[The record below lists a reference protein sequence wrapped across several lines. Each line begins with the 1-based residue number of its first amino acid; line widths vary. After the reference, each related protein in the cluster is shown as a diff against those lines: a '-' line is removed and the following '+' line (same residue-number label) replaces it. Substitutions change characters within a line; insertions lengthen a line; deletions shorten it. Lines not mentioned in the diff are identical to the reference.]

1 MRRTISVATILA
13 SMVLGLAA
21 VPWPGASSYAEGALA
36 VGMPG
41 NDPSNGFRYA
51 SNSDKSREDAKDDA
65 MARCRASKFPN
76 TGKACRIIE
85 IFHNECV
92 AVAFNGNL
100 NTPSTAVGWGIAPD
114 SQTAND
120 RAQTMCETMRHGRG
134 RECKL
139 DGDATCDGDAR

>member
-1 MRRTISVATILA
+1 MRRTIWTSTILA
-13 SMVLGLAA
+13 SALLGLAA
-21 VPWPGASSYAEGALA
+21 MPWPSTRSFAEGALA

-51 SNSDKSREDAKDDA
+51 ANSDRSREDAKDDA
-65 MARCRASKFPN
+65 MTRCRDSKYPK
-76 TGKACRIIE
+76 TGKACRLIE
-85 IFHNECV
+85 VFHDQCV
-92 AVAFNGNL
+92 AVAYNGNPT
-100 NTPSTAVGWGIAPD
+100 TPSTAVGWGIAAD
-114 SQTAND
+114 SRTAND